1 VEATGVPGRR
11 VKLRQTGAEQRSYR
25 HRMTEILVTPLGF
38 DLYRVEV
45 RESESNSVHDV
56 TVAPRDLIA
65 FAPGHGTH
73 ELLEESFRFLLEREP
88 KEAILPRFELAAIAR
103 YFPDYPI
110 EIKRRIAGR

>member
-1 VEATGVPGRR
+1 
-11 VKLRQTGAEQRSYR
+11 
-25 HRMTEILVTPLGF
+25 MTEILVTPLGF

-56 TVAPRDLIA
+56 TVAPGDLIA

-88 KEAILPRFELAAIAR
+88 KEAILPRFELAVIAR